1 MGAGMHLIALVA
13 AKPLAEERR
22 IDGVRSQRCTHRY
35 LARAACHPN
44 AARTCVML
52 GEGYLQER

>member
-1 MGAGMHLIALVA
+1 MHLIALVA
-13 AKPLAEERR
+13 AEPLAEERR
-22 IDGVRSQRCTHRY
+22 IDGVRSQRYTHRY

-44 AARTCVML
+44 AARTGVML